1 MNKAA
6 PIGTISTD
14 KNGRTTI
21 KVGYRQW
28 RRYDKYV
35 WEQAHGVKL
44 KPSDIIIHLD
54 GKKDNFAVE
63 NLFMIPRN
71 RATYVFMNIKYPT
84 DVATMGLLCAMADL
98 HAEIRRKE
106 IDVYGSS
113 LGALKEQIMGDPVRR
128 AKQME
133 KQRQRANTNRKKD
146 PQAARDRNKD
156 WYERNKDRVKQY
168 HDKYRMENRE
178 KIREYNNQWRLEHQE
193 QRRASQKRSYD
204 KNKDKYNERKRQ
216 KYKEQKDGRTQV

>member
-98 HAEIRRKE
+98 HAQVRRKE
-106 IDVYGSS
+106 VDVYGSS
-113 LGALKEQIMGDPVRR
+113 LGALKEQIMNDSARKAEYMARQRKRANARR
-128 AKQME
+128 AKDPE
-133 KQRQRANTNRKKD
+133 KARQQSRDWQHRNNDKLRIAHSRYRAANKEKVRAWQKAWRDAHKEQRAASNKKYYD
-146 PQAARDRNKD
+146 A
-156 WYERNKDRVKQY
+156 
-168 HDKYRMENRE
+168 HRE
-178 KIREYNNQWRLEHQE
+178 QICE
-193 QRRASQKRSYD
+193 Q
-204 KNKDKYNERKRQ
+204 KRQ
-216 KYKEQKDGRTQV
+216 KRKVDGKNKV